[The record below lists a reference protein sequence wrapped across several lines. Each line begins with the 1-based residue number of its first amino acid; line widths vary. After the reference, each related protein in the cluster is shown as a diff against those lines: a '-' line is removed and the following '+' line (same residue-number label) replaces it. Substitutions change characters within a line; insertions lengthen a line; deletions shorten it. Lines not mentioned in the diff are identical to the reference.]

1 MKSLTI
7 AFLGLAII
15 GCQGNAQQKKTDKA
29 LKTQKDSVSY
39 TIGISIGKNMQQQ
52 DVDIDPDLLLVG
64 LKAGLANDS
73 TKMLLTEQQMGE
85 LMQRFQM
92 EMMTKQQ
99 EKMRKEGDENKKKGD
114 EFLAANKNKPGVQ
127 TTASGLQYKVIKE
140 GNGPIP
146 NEKSKLTA
154 HYKGMLID
162 GKVFDSSYDRNQ
174 PFELTMGGVIP
185 GWQEALK
192 LMKEGSKW
200 ELYIPSDLA
209 YGPQGAPPTI
219 PPNSVLIFE
228 LELLKVEND
237 NAGK

>member
-1 MKSLTI
+1 MKSL
-7 AFLGLAII
+7 ALAVLGLALL
-15 GCQGNAQQKKTDKA
+15 GCQGNAQDKGKTGT

-39 TIGISIGKNMQQQ
+39 TIGLSIGKNMKMQ

-64 LKAGLANDS
+64 LKAALGDDS
-73 TKMLLTEQQMGE
+73 TKIMLTEQQMSD

-92 EMMTKQQ
+92 EMMAKQQ
-99 EKMRKEGDENKKKGD
+99 EKMRKEGEENKKKGD

-140 GNGPIP
+140 GTGPIP
-146 NEKSKLTA
+146 NEKSQLTV

-174 PFELTMGGVIP
+174 PYQLTISQVVP

-200 ELYIPSDLA
+200 ELYIPADLA
-209 YGPQGAPPTI
+209 YGQNGMPPTI
-219 PPNSVLIFE
+219 PPNSVLFFE
-228 LELLKVEND
+228 LELIKVD
-237 NAGK
+237 NSSAGK

>member
-7 AFLGLAII
+7 AFLGLAVI
-15 GCQGNAQQKKTDKA
+15 GCQGNAQQKKTDA
-29 LKTQKDSVSY
+29 GLKTQKDSVSY

-52 DVDIDPDLLLVG
+52 SVDIDPDLLLVG
-64 LKAGLANDS
+64 LKAGLANDT

-92 EMMTKQQ
+92 EMMAKQQ

-127 TTASGLQYKVIKE
+127 TTASGLQYKIIKE
-140 GNGPIP
+140 GTGAIP
-146 NEKSKLTA
+146 TEKSKLTA
-154 HYKGMLID
+154 HYKGMLTD

-174 PFELTMGGVIP
+174 PFELTMGGVIA

-192 LMKEGSKW
+192 LMKAGSKW
-200 ELYIPSDLA
+200 ELYIPSNLA
-209 YGPQGAPPTI
+209 YGEQGAPPAI
-219 PPNSVLIFE
+219 PPNSVLVFE
-228 LELLKVEND
+228 LELLKVE
-237 NAGK
+237 